1 MQLNNLDQNFK
12 ELFTSNNVLNTQF
25 SNLPL
30 IYIQYYQLFAI
41 LIYNE
46 INTSLTQQPN
56 SNNLSTLIEQYNL
69 NNIQDKQKFY
79 NVIINLDSLSSNLSN
94 EQILDRIDI
103 LTRLLNISTQIFNTT
118 NIKYLQTIA
127 TTNGNSSNY
136 ISNIPNFI
144 NFINNLFI
152 LYINDANNIYSNTS
166 INNNTNLYYI
176 VITILSICLIVSLYV
191 NFKKI
196 Y

>member
-12 ELFTSNNVLNTQF
+12 ELFTSKNVLNTQF
-25 SNLPL
+25 SDLPL

-56 SNNLSTLIEQYNL
+56 SNNLLNLIEQYNL

-79 NVIINLDSLSSNLSN
+79 NVIIKLDSLSSQLSN

-118 NIKYLQTIA
+118 NVTYLQTTA
-127 TTNGNSSNY
+127 TANGNSPNFV
-136 ISNIPNFI
+136 SNIPNFI
-144 NFINNLFI
+144 NLINNLLI
-152 LYINDANNIYSNTS
+152 LYINDANNIYANTS

-176 VITILSICLIVSLYV
+176 IITILSICLIVSLYV